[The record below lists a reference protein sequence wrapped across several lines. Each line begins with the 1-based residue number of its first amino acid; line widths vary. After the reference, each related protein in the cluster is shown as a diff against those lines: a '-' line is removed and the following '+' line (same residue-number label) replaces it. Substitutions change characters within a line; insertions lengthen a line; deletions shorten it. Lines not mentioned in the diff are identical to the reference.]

1 MNAVDAEWLGH
12 VSPERHAL
20 YVGIDGL
27 DNPDLLLGNA
37 ERVADRRLD
46 DPVLDYLYERAREP
60 RPSRQ
65 VWIREALVSS
75 SFEFILEDFFTRN
88 SPYRVRDLF
97 DPAAR
102 AEAARRL
109 SSPRGMLALTFH
121 GGYGALSPHLFADV
135 LQNSLIVEVKSRGKF
150 RSVNAKKS
158 GAALFAALRVLRE
171 GGSVYLTPEG
181 PFGKRTGKIEVLG
194 ASLSVSDGAAFLAYE
209 TGCETG
215 WYVMRRDGQK
225 LVPVIEPG
233 PSRDPGDTYADFRSR
248 LFQFYRDR
256 IEEQLT
262 GDPRNLALHF
272 WWRGCAMA
280 GHGRKVFFLTTNGWR
295 VRGGASMTRDEVR
308 ATVRDILADLVD
320 DPELVLADDTT
331 ADDVADWDSINHVRL
346 LIALEEDLGFRFTN
360 EEAEGLSNVG
370 ELVDL
375 VQRKLNGR
383 SAGDGMSRP

>member
-1 MNAVDAEWLGH
+1 
-12 VSPERHAL
+12 
-20 YVGIDGL
+20 
-27 DNPDLLLGNA
+27 
-37 ERVADRRLD
+37 
-46 DPVLDYLYERAREP
+46 
-60 RPSRQ
+60 
-65 VWIREALVSS
+65 
-75 SFEFILEDFFTRN
+75 
-88 SPYRVRDLF
+88 
-97 DPAAR
+97 
-102 AEAARRL
+102 
-109 SSPRGMLALTFH
+109 MLALTFH